1 MFLPCTTVFH
11 LSHQELLLT
20 VGPLD
25 EESSQSI
32 LYQTVCGLNYIHSA
46 EVIHR
51 DLKPDNILLN
61 IKNND
66 IVAKICDFNLS
77 RQMQRRD
84 MTREVVS
91 AAYRPPELLLQT
103 KAGYNSAVDLWSLG
117 TAHRSRHPP
126 PAGAGGHHLPS
137 CPLPPLPQVPL
148 SSTCHP
154 LVLFFGSAHSRRE
167 DALKAEGGEEEE
179 EP

>member
-1 MFLPCTTVFH
+1 MHATWQSLI
-11 LSHQELLLT
+11 LLIKSLWSA

-25 EESSQSI
+25 EESCQSI
-32 LYQTVCGLNYIHSA
+32 LYQMACGLNYIHSA

-61 IKNND
+61 IKNNK

-91 AAYRPPELLLQT
+91 AAYRPPELLLTT
-103 KAGYNSAVDLWSLG
+103 KNGYNSAVDLWSMG
-117 TAHRSRHPP
+117 IAY
-126 PAGAGGHHLPS
+126 
-137 CPLPPLPQVPL
+137 
-148 SSTCHP
+148 
-154 LVLFFGSAHSRRE
+154 
-167 DALKAEGGEEEE
+167 
-179 EP
+179 